1 MSIQGFFG
9 KDSILLAV
17 TLGSVKL
24 MDDQGASLA
33 VESGNKNTNR
43 ASLCLKVD
51 DNDFVLCSLTPG
63 KVDQQ
68 LLDLIIVQGEQVT
81 FSVQGQQT
89 IHLTGNYLY
98 EGEGGDDEE
107 DSEEGSEEE
116 LDTDEAELMLD
127 DEDDES
133 NDEDLLANIPE
144 GIDRAKVLAYLNGEI
159 DSDDMGSDSEEELDE
174 SRIEEIEEDEEEE
187 EEAPKPLTKKE
198 KKAAAAAAA
207 AAAVTPAEPAK
218 PLTKKEKKAAAA
230 AEKEEA
236 AKQDKK
242 RAAEPAKEEPT
253 KKQKVE
259 EKKPKVEEKKP
270 KQQEK
275 KQVTKLPSGLI
286 IEDIKVGEGANVR
299 SGARIGMRYIGKLTN
314 GKVFDKNV
322 SGKPFNF
329 RLGAG
334 EVIKGWDQGIVGM
347 KLGGERKLTIPAPL
361 AYGKRGAPPQIPGN
375 ATLVFEIKLVA
386 MK

>member
-1 MSIQGFFG
+1 MSVQGFFG
-9 KDSILLAV
+9 LKVVPGKNYSTIV
-17 TLGSVKL
+17 EHSFRIT
-24 MDDQGASLA
+24 MASLA
-33 VESGNKNTNR
+33 ETAKNNNSR
-43 ASLCLKVD
+43 AALRIKVD
-51 DNDFVLCSLTPG
+51 DNEFVLCSLTPG

-68 LLDLIIVQGEQVT
+68 LLDLIIAKNEEIA
-81 FSVQGQQT
+81 FSVEGQHT
-89 IHLTGNYLY
+89 IHLTGNYMF
-98 EGEGGDDEE
+98 DDEE
-107 DSEEGSEEE
+107 EEEYDDDEE
-116 LDTDEAELMLD
+116 LDSDEMDSDEAQLMLEGED
-127 DEDDES
+127 DEDDEDLD
-133 NDEDLLANIPE
+133 NDAILNSVPE

-159 DSDDMGSDSEEELDE
+159 DSDDMVSDSEEELDE

-187 EEAPKPLTKKE
+187 EEPAKPLTKKE

-207 AAAVTPAEPAK
+207 AAKEEKPKEEK

-230 AEKEEA
+230 AEKEQA
-236 AKQDKK
+236 AKQEKK
-242 RAAEPAKEEPT
+242 RAADAQKEEPAK
-253 KKQKVE
+253 KQKT
-259 EKKPKVEEKKP
+259 EEKKP

-286 IEDIKVGEGANVR
+286 IEDVKVGDGANVK

-314 GKVFDKNV
+314 GKVFDKNT

-329 RLGAG
+329 VLGRG
-334 EVIKGWDQGIVGM
+334 EVIKGWDQGILGM

-375 ATLVFEIKLVA
+375 ATLVFEIKLVS

>member
-9 KDSILLAV
+9 LKVAPGKTYTQIAENSFRI
-17 TLGSVKL
+17 T
-24 MDDQGASLA
+24 MASLA
-33 VESGNKNTNR
+33 EVGKNTAR
-43 ASLCLKVD
+43 ASLCIKVD
-51 DNDFVLCSLTPG
+51 DNDFVLCSLAPG

-68 LLDLIIVQGEQVT
+68 LLDLIIVKGEQVT

-98 EGEGGDDEE
+98 EDEGLDGDDEDE
-107 DSEEGSEEE
+107 DEEGEMDS
-116 LDTDEAELMLD
+116 DEAELMLEDDD
-127 DEDDES
+127 DEDEDDDDVNE
-133 NDEDLLANIPE
+133 EDLEDFLANAPE
-144 GIDRAKVLAYLNGEI
+144 GIDRNKVLAYLNGEL
-159 DSDDMGSDSEEELDE
+159 DSDEMGSDSEEELDE
-174 SRIEEIEEDEEEE
+174 SRIQEIEEDEEEE
-187 EEAPKPLTKKE
+187 EEQEEAPKPLTKKE

-207 AAAVTPAEPAK
+207 AEPTK

-230 AEKEEA
+230 AAAAEKEQA
-236 AKQDKK
+236 AKQEKK
-242 RAAEPAKEEPT
+242 RAADSEKEEPT
-253 KKQKVE
+253 KKQ
-259 EKKPKVEEKKP
+259 KVEEKKP

-275 KQVTKLPSGLI
+275 KQVTKMANGLI

-299 SGARIGMRYIGKLTN
+299 SGARIGMRYIGKLTS

-334 EVIKGWDQGIVGM
+334 EVIKGWDQGILGM

-375 ATLVFEIKLVA
+375 ATLVFEIKLVS